1 MAAANDA
8 GLYVLDFRPVS
19 APSFPVGLYFF
30 FTASVSHDYDRRR
43 NNHGASKSLRSA
55 HRLAVDYYTHDRSHN
70 GLQSVEH
77 RGVSGTKNS
86 YTIEQQPKSYKIAQ
100 NSVERQHQ
108 PQKPCGR
115 RRKPSCGERGQKPI
129 SDAAPVM

>member
-1 MAAANDA
+1 MMQAFMCWIS
-8 GLYVLDFRPVS
+8 GR
-19 APSFPVGLYFF
+19 FPRRLSPLACIFF

-108 PQKPCGR
+108 PQNHVAGAASLPVASAAK
-115 RRKPSCGERGQKPI
+115 KPI